1 MMLHPALHELRAF
14 ADDELSAG
22 ARGKATRHLSAC
34 QRCRDEVAW
43 VESTQSALRAAPV
56 LVAPARSW
64 SKIQERIDRGDI
76 VILPPDSVAPA
87 IEHSPRRT
95 VIAAILVLVLA
106 GGAAA
111 VVQRQAI
118 RDWFTARSIENRSP
132 GEATPTPVAPAPVP
146 KPAPAPVT
154 TQLAVAPY
162 NGVLSVTITQPSA
175 ELRLRVRLGDQSD
188 LELIATGP
196 AGTGQFRSGP
206 GRLVIENPG
215 PGEVLL
221 TLPRRANRVS
231 VQVDGRTLLVLQG
244 SEVRLLV
251 PADTSGPEFILPVR

>member
-14 ADDELSAG
+14 ADDELSPG
-22 ARGKATRHLSAC
+22 ARGKATRHLNAC

-43 VESTQSALRAAPV
+43 VERTRSALRAAPV
-56 LVAPARSW
+56 LTAPVRSW
-64 SKIQERIDRGDI
+64 SKIQERIERGEI
-76 VILPPDSVAPA
+76 VILPSDSAAFA
-87 IEHSPRRT
+87 IEHSRRRA

-118 RDWFTARSIENRSP
+118 RDWFTASSIDNGQP
-132 GEATPTPVAPAPVP
+132 GPAASMPATTAPLA
-146 KPAPAPVT
+146 KPAPEPVT
-154 TQLAVAPY
+154 TQLAVSPD

-175 ELRLRVRLGDQSD
+175 ELRLRVRLGDQPD
-188 LELIATGP
+188 LELIATGT
-196 AGTGQFRSGP
+196 AGTGQFRAGP

-215 PGEVLL
+215 PGELLL